1 MKIAKN
7 FLLNSFFNPSD
18 CDASFENEGDLK
30 NIHKIF
36 RYKSINDQNLYLI
49 INKFIINKVVD
60 EYKKSC

>member
-18 CDASFENEGDLK
+18 CDVSFENEGDLK

-36 RYKSINDQNLYLI
+36 RYKSINDQNLYLL
-49 INKFIINKVVD
+49 
-60 EYKKSC
+60 